1 MLQKD
6 FRDIFLDNVL
16 GFLWRQW
23 STLGVLGEARAREPW
38 AIDPEA
44 LLVFTLETGRYDPRL
59 FDEVMDWLV
68 TNGQWIDIQ
77 RLRGILR
84 KSSDET
90 CRLMGAVSEFLSS
103 QGQERKWSNLA
114 KLCYKKISQEPEP
127 LFPVRYKKDVALMI
141 TIPVDDLFSK
151 YGFYR
156 PMFKLS
162 RKSREVIP
170 TSEANIRFMLR
181 GLFGVGSRAECILYL
196 LTHDA
201 GHPSEVAKAIGISVR
216 GAQDTLIELAK
227 SGLVLTRI
235 RGKRKI
241 EYWLSQERWWEFL
254 SKGSYEE
261 IRRLAWIDWISLF
274 KALLTVWTAILEI
287 GETTS
292 EYMKSSKL
300 RDAMEIVGNEFARS
314 GIDIPAIPGR
324 GVRPEDYA
332 KAFEDFIIRVF
343 GMEAKESMSQESRVE
358 SLKSHEPDKKFEDRD

>member
-1 MLQKD
+1 MSQKD
-6 FRDIFLDNVL
+6 FRDIFLDNIL

-23 STLGVLGEARAREPW
+23 SAIGVLGEARARESW

-44 LLVFTLETGRYDPRL
+44 LLVFTFETGRYDPRL

-68 TNGQWIDIQ
+68 TNGHWLDIQ

-84 KSSDET
+84 ESSDTT
-90 CRLMGAVSEFLSS
+90 CRLMGAVSEFLSA
-103 QGQERKWSNLA
+103 QGQERKWKNMA
-114 KLCYKKISQEPEP
+114 KLCFKNIPQEPEP

-141 TIPVDDLFSK
+141 GIPVDEIFSK
-151 YGFYR
+151 YGFFR
-156 PMFKLS
+156 APLS
-162 RKSREVIP
+162 PSGKSREAIP
-170 TSEANIRFMLR
+170 TTESNIRFMLR

-254 SKGSYEE
+254 SKGSFEE
-261 IRRLAWIDWISLF
+261 IKRPVWIDWISLF
-274 KALLTVWTAILEI
+274 RALQTVWAALLEI
-287 GETTS
+287 GETKS
-292 EYMKSSKL
+292 EYIKSSKL
-300 RDAMEIVGNEFARS
+300 RDAMELVGNEFAQS
-314 GIDIPAIPGR
+314 GIDIPPIPGR
-324 GVRPEDYA
+324 GVRPENYA

-343 GMEAKESMSQESRVE
+343 GAENESVGSGV
-358 SLKSHEPDKKFEDRD
+358 